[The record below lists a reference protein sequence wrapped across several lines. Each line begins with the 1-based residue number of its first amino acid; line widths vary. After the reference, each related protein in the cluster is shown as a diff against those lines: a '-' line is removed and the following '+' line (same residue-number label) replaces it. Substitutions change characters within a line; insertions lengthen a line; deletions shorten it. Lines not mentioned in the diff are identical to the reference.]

1 MTKDGRLMA
10 EENLKPKPIEL
21 PAVLSPAI
29 PSNRGQPA
37 VTVASSIVESL
48 QEQLISIR
56 RDAISV
62 LRVTED
68 LLRLPPEKR
77 ALRTR
82 AERRS
87 SPGDGAGSGGA
98 GSVGAGRYAI
108 NRQVKQSRGR
118 FSTLSRHGRRW
129 KR

>member
-1 MTKDGRLMA
+1 MA
-10 EENLKPKPIEL
+10 EKIRPMRNSSSVKP
-21 PAVLSPAI
+21 PAVPSPEI
-29 PSNRGQPA
+29 PSNGGKPA

-87 SPGDGAGSGGA
+87 SPGDGAGSVGA
-98 GSVGAGRYAI
+98 GSGGRTAGGYDDGDMR
-108 NRQVKQSRGR
+108 STGR
-118 FSTLSRHGRRW
+118 
-129 KR
+129 

>member
-1 MTKDGRLMA
+1 MA
-10 EENLKPKPIEL
+10 EEAQKIRPMRNSSSVKPA
-21 PAVLSPAI
+21 AVPSPEI
-29 PSNRGQPA
+29 PSNGGQPA
-37 VTVASSIVESL
+37 VTVASSVVESL

-82 AERRS
+82 SERRAS
-87 SPGDGAGSGGA
+87 SGGGA
-98 GSVGAGRYAI
+98 GSVGAG
-108 NRQVKQSRGR
+108 SGGR
-118 FSTLSRHGRRW
+118 IAGGYDDGDMRSTGR
-129 KR
+129 

>member
-1 MTKDGRLMA
+1 MT
-10 EENLKPKPIEL
+10 EEVQKLKPMRNSSSVEI
-21 PAVLSPAI
+21 PAASPAI
-29 PSNRGQPA
+29 PSNGGQPA
-37 VTVASSIVESL
+37 VIVASAIVESL

-87 SPGDGAGSGGA
+87 SPGDGAGSGGRTA
-98 GSVGAGRYAI
+98 GGYDDGDMRSTGR
-108 NRQVKQSRGR
+108 
-118 FSTLSRHGRRW
+118 
-129 KR
+129 

>member
-1 MTKDGRLMA
+1 MT
-10 EENLKPKPIEL
+10 EEVQKLKPMRNSSSVEI
-21 PAVLSPAI
+21 PAASPAI
-29 PSNRGQPA
+29 PSNGGQLA
-37 VTVASSIVESL
+37 VTVESSVVESL

-87 SPGDGAGSGGA
+87 SAGDSGAVDGT
-98 GSVGAGRYAI
+98 GSVGAESGGRTAGGYDDGDM
-108 NRQVKQSRGR
+108 RSTGR
-118 FSTLSRHGRRW
+118 
-129 KR
+129 

>member
-1 MTKDGRLMA
+1 MTKDGRRMA

-21 PAVLSPAI
+21 PAVLSPAV
-29 PSNRGQPA
+29 PSNGGQPA

-82 AERRS
+82 SERRAS
-87 SPGDGAGSGGA
+87 SGDGA
-98 GSVGAGRYAI
+98 GSVGAGSVGAG
-108 NRQVKQSRGR
+108 SGGR
-118 FSTLSRHGRRW
+118 TAGGYDDGDMRSTGR
-129 KR
+129 

>member
-21 PAVLSPAI
+21 PAVLSPEI
-29 PSNRGQPA
+29 PSNGGQPA
-37 VTVASSIVESL
+37 VTVASSVVESL

-87 SPGDGAGSGGA
+87 SSGDGA
-98 GSVGAGRYAI
+98 GSVGAG
-108 NRQVKQSRGR
+108 SGGR
-118 FSTLSRHGRRW
+118 TAGGYDDGDMRSTGR
-129 KR
+129 

>member
-1 MTKDGRLMA
+1 MA
-10 EENLKPKPIEL
+10 EEAQKIRPMRNSSSVKP
-21 PAVLSPAI
+21 PAVPSPEI
-29 PSNRGQPA
+29 PSNGGKPA

-82 AERRS
+82 SERRAS
-87 SPGDGAGSGGA
+87 SGDGA
-98 GSVGAGRYAI
+98 GSVGAGSVGAG
-108 NRQVKQSRGR
+108 SGGR
-118 FSTLSRHGRRW
+118 TAGGYDDGDMRSTGR
-129 KR
+129 

>member
-1 MTKDGRLMA
+1 MA
-10 EENLKPKPIEL
+10 EKIRPMRNSSSVKP
-21 PAVLSPAI
+21 PAVPSPEI
-29 PSNRGQPA
+29 PSNGGKPA

-87 SPGDGAGSGGA
+87 SPGDGAGSVGA
-98 GSVGAGRYAI
+98 GSVGAG
-108 NRQVKQSRGR
+108 SGGR
-118 FSTLSRHGRRW
+118 TAGGYDDGDMRSTGR
-129 KR
+129 

>member
-1 MTKDGRLMA
+1 MA

-21 PAVLSPAI
+21 PAVLSPEI
-29 PSNRGQPA
+29 PSNGGQPA
-37 VTVASSIVESL
+37 VTVESSVVESLQEQL

-82 AERRS
+82 SERRAS
-87 SPGDGAGSGGA
+87 SGDGA
-98 GSVGAGRYAI
+98 GSVGAGSVGAG
-108 NRQVKQSRGR
+108 SGGR
-118 FSTLSRHGRRW
+118 TAGGYDDGDMRSTGR
-129 KR
+129 

>member
-1 MTKDGRLMA
+1 MTKDGRRMA

-82 AERRS
+82 SERRAS
-87 SPGDGAGSGGA
+87 SGDGA
-98 GSVGAGRYAI
+98 GSVGAGSVGAG
-108 NRQVKQSRGR
+108 SGGR
-118 FSTLSRHGRRW
+118 TAGGYDDGDMRSTCR
-129 KR
+129 